1 MPGPVGGVMPL
12 SIERVE
18 GRKEMG
24 EFIRLPWRIYKGD
37 PNWVP
42 PLLRQERARFDPGK
56 NPFFQHADV
65 ALFLARRDGEPVGR
79 IAAIVNHAHNEF
91 WKDKVGFFGF
101 FEGPDDEEVAGRL
114 FEEAG
119 SWLRERGMEVMRG
132 PMEFSTNE
140 TLGMLVEGFGRPPM
154 VMMPY
159 NPPYYPRLLESL
171 GFQKAK
177 DLYAFYIRAD
187 TPVPERVARIA
198 QLAQKRTGIR
208 VRSLRMKEFWDE
220 VERVKVVYNS
230 AWSRNWGFVPMTDAE
245 FEHIAKELK
254 QIVEPELVL
263 FAETEEGEPV
273 GYSMAV
279 PDVNQ
284 VLRRINGRLDPI
296 SLVKILWYSRRINE
310 ARLMTLGVR
319 EEFRRRGIETVFY
332 IKTLEAARR
341 LGYVGGELSWTLED
355 NHLINRAIETMGGRR
370 YKTYRIY
377 DREL

>member
-1 MPGPVGGVMPL
+1 VPGPVGGVMPL

-79 IAAIVNHAHNEF
+79 VAAIVNHAHNEF

-140 TLGMLVEGFGRPPM
+140 TCGMLVEGFGRPPM

-296 SLVKILWYSRRINE
+296 SLIKILWYSRRINE

-355 NHLINRAIETMGGRR
+355 NHLINRAIETMGGKR
-370 YKTYRIY
+370 YKTYRMF
-377 DREL
+377 DRKL